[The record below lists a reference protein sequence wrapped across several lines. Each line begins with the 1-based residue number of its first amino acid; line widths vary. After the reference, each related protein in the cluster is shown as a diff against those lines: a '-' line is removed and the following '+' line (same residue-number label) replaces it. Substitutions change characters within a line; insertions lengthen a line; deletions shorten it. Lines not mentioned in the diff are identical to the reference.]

1 MLTESS
7 PIPLTYASLKLYSVL
22 RTLTKND
29 DPNDDLL
36 DAWKDSEEQV
46 ATGLMILLK
55 RSQRKYLFLVMS

>member
-1 MLTESS
+1 VLIENS

-46 ATGLMILLK
+46 ATGLIILLK
-55 RSQRKYLFLVMS
+55 RPQRKYLFLVMS